1 MWAFDFNCLTPFFDT
16 HSHRKGV
23 KSNSSKAYLGI
34 MSRII
39 YNISD
44 ITIKVRWKRKG
55 LYIVKI

>member
-1 MWAFDFNCLTPFFDT
+1 M
-16 HSHRKGV
+16 

-44 ITIKVRWKRKG
+44 ITIKVRWKSKG
-55 LYIVKI
+55 FDIVKIYGIAYIIQKEKIYEYTYT